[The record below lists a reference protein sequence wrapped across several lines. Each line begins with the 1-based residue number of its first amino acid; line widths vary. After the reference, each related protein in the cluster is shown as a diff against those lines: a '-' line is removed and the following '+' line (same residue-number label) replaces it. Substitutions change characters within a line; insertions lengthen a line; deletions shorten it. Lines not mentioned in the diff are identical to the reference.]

1 MKKLTA
7 VFIMALLVPFSVF
20 AAEGV
25 PVLTVLEQTTIN
37 GFVDGSYM
45 ANMNSGDNTF
55 GFDQGEIDL
64 ERMVD
69 DIGIALRVD
78 FEFFSNGARVEQ
90 GYMNWQLPFAPAVG
104 VTFGKFNAPIGWE
117 LLDPNDMYQYSHS
130 LLFDFCLP
138 TNLTGAMFS
147 VDLTERVN
155 LLAYVANGWD
165 LNTDDNSTKTVG
177 GRLGIDL
184 RKFNIGVSGIMGV
197 FEPDQTKTR
206 TVIDVDVTFMPAE
219 NWIFGGEFNMGT
231 VTDDD
236 PLPTELDEYTWTG
249 FMVMTH
255 YDFNNWL
262 GLTGR
267 YDSVM
272 DTDMYIFAAE
282 TRSSFTVAPTFVLGP
297 GLGALIEFRMDMADE
312 DIFLDADNKPVGS
325 ENTVA
330 FEMTYTF

>member
-7 VFIMALLVPFSVF
+7 VFIMALLVPCGAF
-20 AAEGV
+20 AVDGV

-37 GFVDGSYM
+37 GFVDGSYT

-78 FEFFSNGARVEQ
+78 FEFFNNGARVEQ

-130 LLFDFCLP
+130 LLFDYCLP

-147 VDLTERVN
+147 IDLTQRIN

-165 LNTDDNSTKTVG
+165 NNADNNSTKTVG

-184 RKFNIGVSGIMGV
+184 RKFNIGISGIMGV
-197 FEPDQTKTR
+197 FDDDQLMSR
-206 TVIDVDVTFMPAE
+206 TVIDIDVTYMPME
-219 NWIFGGEFNMGT
+219 NWIFGGEYNMGT
-231 VTDDD
+231 VAIDMPNVDDSA
-236 PLPTELDEYTWTG
+236 WSG

-267 YDSVM
+267 YDSLM
-272 DTDMYIFAAE
+272 DTDMYIFGGPEE

-312 DIFLDADNKPVGS
+312 DIFLDADNEPVGS
-325 ENTVA
+325 QNTVA